1 MGGDRIEAVRL
12 NDKIKGM
19 LSERR
24 KGRKEKIARATAFF
38 EIVKPSVALD
48 KVILHPKTNEELKIA
63 IEKIQGNTANLLAEW
78 GIKGSLQQAE
88 SIKMKKRLFSVIML
102 FTARPAQERPLL

>member
-1 MGGDRIEAVRL
+1 M
-12 NDKIKGM
+12 
-19 LSERR
+19 
-24 KGRKEKIARATAFF
+24 
-38 EIVKPSVALD
+38 PLD
-48 KVILHPKTNEELKIA
+48 KVILHPKTNEELKMV

-102 FTARPAQERPLL
+102 FTARPAQERPLSRMQLAHTLNRDLVTFGLFQDKGCISIFAEKWLGKDTDR